1 VSSCFNRIM
10 GQLGMEGSGVGLMIQ
25 QLLLAAAAGDRAA

>member
-1 VSSCFNRIM
+1 M

-25 QLLLAAAAGDRAA
+25 QLLLAATAGDRAA

>member
-1 VSSCFNRIM
+1 M